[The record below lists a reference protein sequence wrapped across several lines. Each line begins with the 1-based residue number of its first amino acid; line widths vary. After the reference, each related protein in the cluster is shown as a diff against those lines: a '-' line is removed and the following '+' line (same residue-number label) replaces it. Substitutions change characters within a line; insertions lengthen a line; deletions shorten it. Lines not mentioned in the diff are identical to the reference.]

1 VPLSHS
7 GSAARSLLLVAL
19 LATPLPALAVTPVL
33 WTVETHEDFAR
44 GTPEGV
50 AVSAAGDLVLAPA
63 LKQLEVP
70 PLNEAPE
77 PFLWSQVVDSKGTL
91 YLGGGTGGHVY
102 RVPKGVAG
110 SLYYESGD
118 LAVHALAIG
127 PSDVL
132 YAGTS
137 PNGRI
142 LKITGEGKGE
152 LYYEPDDRYI
162 WALLSNQKG
171 EVFAA
176 TGEHGVIYKI
186 PSKGKAE
193 VFFDSDETHVVS
205 LALDARGR
213 LLAGTDGRGLLYSI
227 GPDGQ
232 ATVLHDSPLRELK
245 SIAVDKTGVIY
256 AAAVGVDGAKRPAGT
271 QPTKQAETGA
281 SGMPAGAPVAPP
293 MPLPGVGAG
302 PTETV
307 TVTASA
313 NGAPAPAPRELPK
326 SEVYRIDRDNTVTTI
341 WSSPDEVIYSLVVDP
356 EGRVLVGSGEPGRI
370 REISAAHRSSVLARV
385 KESQVTSLVLGPG
398 RRMYAA
404 SSNVGRAYVLDGASS
419 ESGTYLSTPRDAR
432 AVAHWGRISWRTSL
446 PSGTSIEMTTRSGN
460 SGQPDATWS
469 DWSPAYQ
476 NPSGSPISGPPA
488 RFLQWRARLSRASG
502 SASPALLSVS
512 TSFVQSNLPPVVR
525 SVSVNPPG
533 VVRQR
538 LPYLPETDP
547 NDLAFTGI
555 QVNPDAPPGADAAPV
570 VPEKEIYVRGM
581 RAITWA
587 AEDPNHDRLSYHLAF
602 RGEGES
608 SWKPLARDLRQP
620 YFAFDSMQIPD
631 GLYQVRV
638 EASDAPSNASDQAR
652 TDSLSSDPFTVDNT
666 PPSVQVTARPAG
678 KGSAVTIEVSASDG
692 IGPIARAELSLDARR
707 FQRLSPSDGISDSRS
722 ESYSL
727 KIDAPG
733 PGEHTVIVK
742 VTDLL
747 GNVGAGKA
755 IFTTK

>member
-1 VPLSHS
+1 VPLSLT
-7 GSAARSLLLVAL
+7 GSTVRHLLLAAL
-19 LATPLPALAVTPVL
+19 LATPFPALAVTPVL

-44 GTPEGV
+44 GTPDGV
-50 AVSAAGDLVLAPA
+50 AVSADGDLVLAPA

-77 PFLWSQVVDSKGTL
+77 PFLWSQAVDSKGTL
-91 YLGGGTGGHVY
+91 YLGGGTGGHIY

-132 YAGTS
+132 YAATS

-162 WALLSNQKG
+162 WALLSNPKG

-193 VFFDSDETHVVS
+193 VFFDSDEMHVIS

-213 LLAGTDGRGLLYSI
+213 LLAGTDGRGLLYGI

-232 ATVLHDSPLRELK
+232 ATVLHDSPLREIK
-245 SIAVDKTGVIY
+245 SIAVDKSGVIY
-256 AAAVGVDGAKRPAGT
+256 AAGVGVDGAKPPTGP
-271 QPTKQAETGA
+271 QPTKQAETGTPGA
-281 SGMPAGAPVAPP
+281 PGAAPVAPP
-293 MPLPGVGAG
+293 MPLPGAG
-302 PTETV
+302 PIETV

-313 NGAPAPAPRELPK
+313 SGPHVPAPRDLPR
-326 SEVYRIDRDNTVTTI
+326 SEVYRVDRDNTVTTI
-341 WSSPDEVIYSLVVDP
+341 WSSPNEVIYSLVVDP

-370 REISAAHRSSVLARV
+370 REISGAHRSSVLARI
-385 KESQVTSLVLGPG
+385 KESQVTSLVPGPG

-404 SSNVGRAYVLDGASS
+404 SSNVGRAYLLDGASS
-419 ESGTYLSTPRDAR
+419 ESGTYLSTPRDAQV
-432 AVAHWGRISWRTSL
+432 VAHWGRISWRTSL

-460 SGQPDATWS
+460 SGLPDATWS
-469 DWSPAYQ
+469 DWSPAYP
-476 NPSGSPISGPPA
+476 NPSGSAISSPPA

-502 SASPALLSVS
+502 SASPVLLSAS
-512 TSFVQSNLPPVVR
+512 TSFVQSNLPPVVK
-525 SVSVNPPG
+525 SVSVKPPG

-547 NDLAFTGI
+547 YDLAFTGI
-555 QVNPDAPPGADAAPV
+555 QVNPDALPGTDASAAI
-570 VPEKEIYVRGM
+570 PEKEIYVRGM
-581 RAITWA
+581 RAIAWD
-587 AEDPNHDRLSYHLAF
+587 AEDANQDRLSYDLAF

-620 YFAFDSMQIPD
+620 YFAFDSMQLPD

-652 TDSLSSDPFTVDNT
+652 TDSLTSDPFTVDNT
-666 PPSVQVTARPAG
+666 PPSVQVTAQPDG
-678 KGSAVTIEVSASDG
+678 KGPTVTIEVSASDG

-707 FQRLSPSDGISDSRS
+707 FQRLSPADGVSDSRS

-727 KIDAPG
+727 KLDAPG

-755 IFTTK
+755 TFTIK